1 MPKQRVIHR
10 ATQYLDGELLF
21 KTYFVTMGMDRSFDK
36 LVDYCDEH
44 GIVNRVTHKPPNR
57 MSVWVA
63 MWRWAIKPENQKVAY
78 EMYNQYK
85 RDIGEYCSWNEWQ
98 GILNDTAQ
106 NILRENAYAR
116 WQGNV
121 PAAAR

>member
-36 LVDYCDEH
+36 LVQYCADN
-44 GIVNRVTHKPPNR
+44 GIVNRVTRRPPNR

-63 MWRWAIKPENQKVAY
+63 MWRWAIKPENQKIAY

-85 RDIGEYCSWNEWQ
+85 RDIGEYCTWDEWRS
-98 GILNDTAQ
+98 ILDDTAQ
-106 NILRENAYAR
+106 SILRENAYAR
-116 WQGNV
+116 WHGNI